1 MFAFHL
7 HSPPAFRPIKNS
19 DKPQIPNGKD
29 TDNRT
34 EVTWNCINSSN
45 SQCLCHSIWSKPYS
59 LYTAVATEI
68 GNAATELLVG
78 WAVFFQGEGG
88 EQTGELTQMSIIQTK
103 SWPHKCSAWPIAH
116 LCGSLNSGSLH
127 FTQPTVLSFQFLKKL
142 FGENCLSCV
151 LLPPARETPRKN

>member
-1 MFAFHL
+1 MTEFKSISCHFSQTIYQLFGYSLMFAFHL

-78 WAVFFQGEGG
+78 WAVFFQGGG
-88 EQTGELTQMSIIQTK
+88 RGSRRE
-103 SWPHKCSAWPIAH
+103 SWHKC
-116 LCGSLNSGSLH
+116 
-127 FTQPTVLSFQFLKKL
+127 Q
-142 FGENCLSCV
+142 
-151 LLPPARETPRKN
+151 